1 MNRKKAELGI
11 APPIDFWSVTATN
24 KKEEDVSK
32 KKHLF
37 ATFQVPLDL
46 KDQNKSA
53 TYEEHIKK
61 FSGGTP
67 EEFCLHFKELG
78 ELALKLGYE
87 HFLDRERKEQ
97 VEDSDAEVEG
107 ATKEITVD
115 CWRDIYGEEFDDED
129 KKPDYVA
136 AKKQALLGST
146 LSGQAYMHFSTI
158 VKKWEAMKKMGTLTP
173 SPKSTNK

>member
-32 KKHLF
+32 NKHLF
-37 ATFQVPLDL
+37 ATFEVPLDF
-46 KDQNKSA
+46 KSRKKGA

-61 FSGGTP
+61 FPGGTP
-67 EEFCLHFKELG
+67 EEFCLHFKELD

-87 HFLDRERKEQ
+87 YFSLRERKKRVRDLESTQ
-97 VEDSDAEVEG
+97 EG
-107 ATKEITVD
+107 AMKEVPVEF
-115 CWRDIYGEEFDDED
+115 WRDIYGEEFEDDDE
-129 KKPDYVA
+129 KPDYVA

-146 LSGQAYMHFSTI
+146 LSG
-158 VKKWEAMKKMGTLTP
+158 
-173 SPKSTNK
+173 